1 MERKRAVNKPLCAL
15 LAFFFAVTFA
25 PVSKAALG
33 SSASGACLIELS
45 TKKVL
50 YASSAHTKLPMA
62 STTKVMTALLA
73 IEHGNLDDL
82 VKTPNEAYAVE
93 GSSIYLEQGEELS
106 LRDLVYGLML
116 SSGNDAAV
124 SIAVHIGGSV
134 EGFAELMNA
143 KARELGAMNTHFVTP
158 NGLNDEN
165 HYTTAYDL
173 SLICACAME
182 NSIFRTVVATQYH
195 RTATGNVQ
203 RTFKNK
209 NKLLWQYEGG
219 AGIKT
224 GYTKAAGKCLAF
236 AAERSGMTLIGV
248 VLACPDM
255 LNEAKAMLDYGFEN
269 YSMQRIMS
277 AGTPV
282 TTISVDEGAQKRLQ
296 LSVNSDVSVPVKR
309 GELMTLKARVVVD
322 KAHAPIIEGER
333 LGYVELYEDGRIVRQ
348 IPLIAA
354 KGVDLELKFDYYLLR
369 ALKIWLEPF
378 AAPS

>member
-1 MERKRAVNKPLCAL
+1 MNKPLCAL
-15 LAFFFAVTFA
+15 LAFIFAATLA
-25 PVSKAALG
+25 PVSKAEIAD
-33 SSASGACLIELS
+33 SAHGACLIEL
-45 TKKVL
+45 TTQKVL
-50 YASSAHTKLPMA
+50 YASSAHVKLPMA

-82 VKTPNEAYAVE
+82 VETPAEAYAVE
-93 GSSIYLEQGEELS
+93 GSSIYLEQGEKLS
-106 LRDLVYGLML
+106 LRDLIYGLML

-134 EGFAELMNA
+134 EGFAGLMNA

-173 SLICACAME
+173 SLICARAMN
-182 NSIFRTVVATQYH
+182 NSIFRTVVGTQYH

-224 GYTKAAGKCLAF
+224 GYTRVAGKCLAF
-236 AAERSGMTLIGV
+236 AAERDNMTLVGV
-248 VLACPDM
+248 VLGCPDM
-255 LNEAKAMLDYGFEN
+255 FNEAQAMLDYGFDN
-269 YSMQRIMS
+269 YSMQLIMS

-282 TTISVDEGAQKRLQ
+282 TTISLDDAQEERLS
-296 LSVNSDVSVPVKR
+296 LSVNTDIAVPVKR
-309 GELMTLKARVVVD
+309 GETASLKTRVTVD
-322 KAHAPIIEGER
+322 KTRAPIIEGER
-333 LGYVELYEDGRIVRQ
+333 LGYVELYENGRIVRQ
-348 IPLIAA
+348 IPLIAL
-354 KGVDLELKFDYYLLR
+354 KSVDLKLKFDYYLYR
-369 ALKIWLEPF
+369 AIESWLEPF
-378 AAPS
+378 TAPS

>member
-1 MERKRAVNKPLCAL
+1 MNKIKPLCAL
-15 LAFFFAVTFA
+15 IAFLFAVTLA
-25 PVSKAALG
+25 PASTTALA
-33 SSASGACLIELS
+33 SSAHGACLIELT

-50 YASSAHTKLPMA
+50 YANSAHVKLPMA

-73 IEHGNLDDL
+73 IEHGNLDEL
-82 VKTPNEAYAVE
+82 VKTPKEAYGVE
-93 GSSIYLEQGEELS
+93 GSSIYLEQEESLS
-106 LRDLVYGLML
+106 LRDLIYGLML

-134 EGFAELMNA
+134 EGFAQLMNA
-143 KARELGAMNTHFVTP
+143 KARQLGAMNTHFVTP

-173 SLICACAME
+173 SLICACAMD
-182 NSIFRTVVATQYH
+182 NATFRTVVSTQYY
-195 RTATGNVQ
+195 RTTTGNVQ

-224 GYTKAAGKCLAF
+224 GYTKVAGKCLAF
-236 AAERSGMTLIGV
+236 AAEREEMMLIGV
-248 VLACPDM
+248 VLDCPDM
-255 LNEAKAMLDYGFEN
+255 FNDAQAILDYGFDN

-282 TTISVDEGAQKRLQ
+282 TTISVDGGEEKRLD
-296 LSVNSDVSVPVKR
+296 LSVNADVAVPVKR
-309 GELMTLKARVVVD
+309 AETTSLKTRVTID
-322 KAHAPIIEGER
+322 KTRAPIIEGER
-333 LGYVELYEDGRIVRQ
+333 LGYVELYEDGRMVRQ
-348 IPLIAA
+348 IPLIAV
-354 KGVDLELKFDYYLLR
+354 KSVDLELKFDYYLFR
-369 ALKIWLEPF
+369 ALKSWLEPF